1 MIYRKVSSRKIVKLG
16 SFKTPKLLEDTAKLM
31 IYSWAKS
38 PDIQGMSKKLIK
50 DEQFSKH
57 S

>member
-1 MIYRKVSSRKIVKLG
+1 MIYHKVSSRKIVKLG
-16 SFKTPKLLEDTAKLM
+16 SSKIRELLEDTAKLM

-38 PDIQGMSKKLIK
+38 PDIPDRSKMLIK
-50 DEQFSKH
+50 DVQFSKH